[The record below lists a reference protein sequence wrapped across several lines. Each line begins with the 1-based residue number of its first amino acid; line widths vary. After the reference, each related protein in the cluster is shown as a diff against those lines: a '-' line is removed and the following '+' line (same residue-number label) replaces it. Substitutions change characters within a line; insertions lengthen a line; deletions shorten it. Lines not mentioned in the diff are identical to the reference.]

1 MGNNIAINLRWR
13 PAKVVAA
20 FGRAMMASPF
30 FACKVV
36 DVIWPSQK
44 YFMNRAAHEKFA
56 LGATTL
62 PAAIRM
68 IDEKHATMY
77 LLIDLILLCTVQQ

>member
-1 MGNNIAINLRWR
+1 
-13 PAKVVAA
+13 
-20 FGRAMMASPF
+20 
-30 FACKVV
+30 
-36 DVIWPSQK
+36 VIWPSQK

-68 IDEKHATMY
+68 IDEKHATRYY
-77 LLIDLILLCTVQQ
+77 LLIDLILLHRSSLNFERDVHSTTRGT